1 MIKVTK
7 LNRAVLVVN
16 ADMIEF
22 VESTPDTLIT
32 LTTGRKVMVRETL
45 DELLSRV
52 REYRVA
58 TMSHPVPVTADV
70 SGNRDAKRGGRQRRS
85 D

>member
-7 LNRAVLVVN
+7 LNKAVLVVN

-45 DELLSRV
+45 DELLMRV
-52 REYRVA
+52 QEYRVA
-58 TMSHPVPVTADV
+58 TSSHPVPVTANV
-70 SGNRDAKRGGRQRRS
+70 SGAREPKRGGRQRRS